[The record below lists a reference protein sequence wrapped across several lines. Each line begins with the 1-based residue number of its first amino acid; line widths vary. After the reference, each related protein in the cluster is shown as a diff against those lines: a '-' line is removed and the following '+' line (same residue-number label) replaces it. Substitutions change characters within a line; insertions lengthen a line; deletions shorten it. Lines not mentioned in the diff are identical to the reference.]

1 MNQFNFDGVSI
12 DRVLDNNYYD
22 DINQDSVNDRDNS
35 IVHDDGWMHLFLN
48 GRCYS
53 FDVVQDQNN
62 RDYNRICNSILRD
75 IGVIGRVSGNNN

>member
-22 DINQDSVNDRDNS
+22 D
-35 IVHDDGWMHLFLN
+35 GWMHLFLN

-53 FDVVQDQNN
+53 FDVGQDQNN
-62 RDYNRICNSILRD
+62 RDYNWICNSILRD

>member
-22 DINQDSVNDRDNS
+22 DVNQDSVNNRDNS

-53 FDVVQDQNN
+53 FDVGQDQNN
-62 RDYNRICNSILRD
+62 RDYNSICNSILRD
-75 IGVIGRVSGNNN
+75 IGVVGRVSGNNN